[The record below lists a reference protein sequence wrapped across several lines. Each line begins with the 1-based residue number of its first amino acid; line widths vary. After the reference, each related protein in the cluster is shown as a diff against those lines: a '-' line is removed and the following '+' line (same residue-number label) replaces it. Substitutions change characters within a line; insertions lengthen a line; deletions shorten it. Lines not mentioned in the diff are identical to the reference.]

1 MRHLRYFAPLIAAAG
16 PAAAI
21 LTSPAAVAQTGDSS
35 TLPSCTDTGG
45 AQALGGSTT
54 ECATP
59 GNGR

>member
-1 MRHLRYFAPLIAAAG
+1 
-16 PAAAI
+16 AI